1 MRRRFNL
8 RFFGAKQKSTTLN
21 ISFSCLQK
29 KAEKETRERNLLGSL
44 QTSIPEQK
52 SFLGPYCY
60 CKHAFV
66 QNR

>member
-1 MRRRFNL
+1 MRRRFEIL
-8 RFFGAKQKSTTLN
+8 WS
-21 ISFSCLQK
+21 
-29 KAEKETRERNLLGSL
+29 KAEKHKVEHFLLMSAKEGGKKNHVREIFLGVFKHPYL
-44 QTSIPEQK
+44 NKK